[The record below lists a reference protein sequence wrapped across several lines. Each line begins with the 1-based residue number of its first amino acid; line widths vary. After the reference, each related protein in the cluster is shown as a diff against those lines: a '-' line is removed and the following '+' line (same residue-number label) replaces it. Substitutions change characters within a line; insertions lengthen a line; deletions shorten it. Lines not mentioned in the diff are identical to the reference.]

1 MTPKQFARIG
11 VFHLEEAILEVLFQA
26 DSEYMRTTDIT
37 RAIGIKSFDN
47 WDWIVGR
54 LLRSKLEEDGRVE
67 SRRSER
73 GTRTGWKLTTREYN
87 RRADISG

>member
-26 DSEYMRTTDIT
+26 DSEYVRAADIT
-37 RAIGIKSFDN
+37 RDIGIKSFDN
-47 WDWIVGR
+47 PDWIVAI
-54 LLRSKLEEDGRVE
+54 LLGKLEEDGRVE

-73 GTRTGWKLTTREYN
+73 GTRTGWKLTVREYN